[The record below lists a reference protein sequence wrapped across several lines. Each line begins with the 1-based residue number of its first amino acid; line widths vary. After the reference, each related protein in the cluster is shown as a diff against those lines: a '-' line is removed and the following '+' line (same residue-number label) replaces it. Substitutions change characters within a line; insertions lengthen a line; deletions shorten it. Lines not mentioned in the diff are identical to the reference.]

1 MNMTLTF
8 KDLMHEPMIIDGKGK
23 SEKLAEII
31 GDNNVNRLANLGIIK
46 VSDGEFSVT
55 ENGKKVVNLFNM
67 KRN

>member
-1 MNMTLTF
+1 
-8 KDLMHEPMIIDGKGK
+8 MHEPMIIEGKGK

-46 VSDGEFSVT
+46 VSVT
-55 ENGKKVVNLFNM
+55 EDGKKVVNLFNM